1 MEGADMATIHDFQSR
16 KKKDDAPK
24 GNDPGAELDFILAS
38 DVQQCPVDWLWRN
51 RIARG
56 KQNLI
61 GGDPGVGKSQIV
73 IDMIA
78 RITRGSSW
86 PDGGRAPLGNCM
98 ILSAEDKAKDTLCPR
113 LDAAGAD
120 LSRVPI
126 IQSVAEFDG
135 KRRSFNLANDLEL
148 LARAVDKVGN
158 VAMIMIDPVTAYLG
172 GKVDSHRTTD
182 VRAILEPLDRFADDH
197 KVAIVCITHPPKA
210 AQSKAINSFTGS
222 LAFAAAARMAFV
234 AIDDPEDPLSGLQML
249 LPVKNNI
256 GPMAPGLAYRR
267 IGCVTEK
274 GIQTTHVVWDPKPVK
289 ISANDAMRAADGGGG
304 GKAARQEAE
313 DFLKADLAD
322 GPKSALDLTETAKAL
337 GISERTLKRA
347 PKDLGVVSEKPGY
360 QKPWLWSLPP
370 DKGGH

>member
-1 MEGADMATIHDFQSR
+1 MATIHDFQSR
-16 KKKDDAPK
+16 KKVDAPK

-56 KQNLI
+56 KQTLI

-158 VAMIMIDPVTAYLG
+158 VAMIMIDPVKAYLG

-337 GISERTLKRA
+337 GISERTIDRVKKELRIKA
-347 PKDLGVVSEKPGY
+347 SKDGY
-360 QKPWLWSLPP
+360 QGQWQWTLPS
-370 DKGGH
+370 

>member
-1 MEGADMATIHDFQSR
+1 MAGRRSTQDR
-16 KKKDDAPK
+16 
-24 GNDPGAELDFILAS
+24 ELPHPIG
-38 DVQQCPVDWLWRN
+38 
-51 RIARG
+51 RG
-56 KQNLI
+56 
-61 GGDPGVGKSQIV
+61 
-73 IDMIA
+73 
-78 RITRGSSW
+78 RGE
-86 PDGGRAPLGNCM
+86 RHAV
-98 ILSAEDKAKDTLCPR
+98 PR
-113 LDAAGAD
+113 LDAAEAD

-148 LARAVDKVGN
+148 LGRAIDKVGN
-158 VAMIMIDPVTAYLG
+158 VSMIMIDPVTAYLG

-182 VRAILEPLDRFADDH
+182 VRAILEPLDRFADEH

-274 GIQTTHVVWDPKPVK
+274 GIQTTHIVWDPKPVK
-289 ISANDAMRAADGGGG
+289 ISANEALRAAEGGAG
-304 GKAARQEAE
+304 GKAARREAE
-313 DFLKADLAD
+313 DFLKVELAD
-322 GPKSALDLTETAKAL
+322 GPRLASEVSEAADGL

-347 PKDLGVVSEKPGY
+347 RKDLGVVSEKSGY
-360 QKPWLWSLPP
+360 QGAWQWSLPP